1 MTLYAIA
8 KLDKEGNIDKYIS
21 VPEKEY
27 IESLKTYSIMR
38 NKYTQTEV
46 KIIKLKLDQD
56 DN

>member
-38 NKYTQTEV
+38 NKYTQTEI

-56 DN
+56 HD